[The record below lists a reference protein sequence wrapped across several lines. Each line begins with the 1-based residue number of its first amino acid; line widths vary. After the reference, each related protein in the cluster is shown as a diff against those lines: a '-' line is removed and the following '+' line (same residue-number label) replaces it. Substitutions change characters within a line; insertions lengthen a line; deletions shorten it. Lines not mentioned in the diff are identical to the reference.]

1 MRSFGTGRIRNLD
14 ASLPMRA
21 FRGVLRLKRPEN
33 RAVLALLAF
42 VGDYADQA

>member
-1 MRSFGTGRIRNLD
+1 MRSFGTRRIRNLD
-14 ASLPMRA
+14 ASLTVRP
-21 FRGVLRLKRPEN
+21 FRDVSRLKTPEN